1 MKSSN
6 NITSGRG
13 AHVINGA
20 LRWLDSL
27 LRDEVRKFRAVNAVP
42 IEEFQGIYISD
53 KSVDSLLAAER
64 PDADAQAELGHSA
77 TVHRQLRA
85 NTAIRELVLIPE
97 WQRLIKHLQLS
108 DTDIAL
114 LIIAIAPETDLKY
127 ETVYA
132 YLQNDISRRLP
143 TRDLAL
149 RLLSGEPE
157 GETAIR
163 NSLSAG
169 SPLFM
174 EGVLSSGASG
184 NGLGA
189 GGTAAHWRSGSFAMH
204 PLVVHSL
211 LYGERS
217 ELQLPRGCRY
227 SVPSIQWHDI
237 PVGPKS
243 LAKLSCLPQL
253 LERTE
258 TKAPLILF
266 EGPDMLAAE
275 MAAQSLARS
284 LETGF
289 IIIDLHDTQ
298 DDGWRISQQTAI
310 RSAHLHQILHGSVVC
325 YRISSSAELRI
336 GKDEDKGSE
345 MGKWLNTFLHHAPTS
360 PGPIIIISSEA
371 FTSEAD
377 LRGLSTV
384 SFQFDPPCQSER
396 EKLWEEAFSAHNISV
411 SAGLQKTISSQFI
424 LTSGQIHA
432 AAQQVLST
440 GIINSE
446 TTDSHVLEAARSQ
459 SRLTLGALAR
469 RVNTHYTYNDL
480 VLPDI
485 TKSMV
490 KEVAFAISHRGVVYN
505 EWGFSQRF
513 PQGQG
518 VKVLF
523 SGASGTGK
531 TMAAAVIA
539 REVGLDLYAIDLSGI
554 VSKYIGETEKNLDR
568 VFAATH
574 NSNAILFFDECDALF
589 GKRSEVKDAHDRY
602 ANIEVAYLLQK
613 MEAHEGAVIMATNF
627 SRNMDQAFARR
638 MQYVIEFPVPDAP
651 LRERLWRGMFP
662 ANAPLSSDIDFT
674 FIAEHFALAGGD
686 IRNVALD
693 AAFLAV
699 QDRGEIAMRHIVRAL
714 ARQLVKQGRSP
725 SAIEFKQ
732 YFPLISRDN
741 SGA

>member
-6 NITSGRG
+6 NITPLRG
-13 AHVINGA
+13 ANIINGA

-27 LRDEVRKFRAVNAVP
+27 LRDEVRKFRTANAVP

-53 KSVDSLLAAER
+53 KSVDSLLAT
-64 PDADAQAELGHSA
+64 DMADNDTQTKLGDRA
-77 TVHRQLRA
+77 IVHRQIGA
-85 NTAIRELVLIPE
+85 NTAVSELLRIPE
-97 WQRLIKHLQLS
+97 WQRLVNHLQLS
-108 DTDIAL
+108 NIDLAL

-132 YLQNDISRRLP
+132 YLQNDISRKLP
-143 TRDLAL
+143 TRDLVL
-149 RLLSGEPE
+149 RLLSGEDE
-157 GETAIR
+157 GNTAIR
-163 NSLSAG
+163 NSLSSG
-169 SPLFM
+169 SPLFRQ
-174 EGVLSSGASG
+174 GVLSSGSSG

-189 GGTAAHWRSGSFAMH
+189 GGAATHWRSGAFAMH

-211 LYGERS
+211 LYGDSS
-217 ELQLPRGCRY
+217 ESQLPKGCRY
-227 SVPSIQWHDI
+227 SVPSTQWHDL
-237 PVGPKS
+237 PVNPKS
-243 LAKLSCLPQL
+243 LAKLSDLPQL
-253 LERTE
+253 LERTG

-275 MAAQSLARS
+275 MAAQSLAHS
-284 LETGF
+284 LETGL
-289 IIIDLHDTQ
+289 IIIDLYDTQ
-298 DDGWRISQQTAI
+298 DDGWRITQQTAI
-310 RSAHLHQILHGSVVC
+310 RSAHLHQVLYGSVVC
-325 YRISSSAELRI
+325 YRFPPSADLRI
-336 GKDEDKGSE
+336 EKDEDKRSE
-345 MGKWLNTFLHHAPTS
+345 AGRWLNTFLHHTTPSQGPTV
-360 PGPIIIISSEA
+360 IISSEG
-371 FTSEAD
+371 FTSKAD
-377 LRGLSTV
+377 LYGLSTL
-384 SFQFDPPCQSER
+384 SFQFDPPGQPER
-396 EKLWEEAFSAHNISV
+396 EKLWNEAFAAHNISV
-411 SAGLQKTISSQFI
+411 SADLQKTVSSQFI
-424 LTSGQIHA
+424 LTSGQIQE
-432 AAQQVLST
+432 AAQQVFSA

-446 TTDSHVLEAARSQ
+446 TTDSQVLEAARSQ
-459 SRLTLGALAR
+459 SRLTLGTLAR
-469 RVNTHYTYNDL
+469 RVNTQYTYNDL

-638 MQYVIEFPVPDAP
+638 MQYVIEFPLPDAP

-662 ANAPLSSDIDFT
+662 ASAPLSPDIDFA
-674 FIAEHFALAGGD
+674 FISEHFALAGGD

-699 QDRGEIAMRHIVRAL
+699 QDETEISMRHLVRAIS
-714 ARQLVKQGRSP
+714 RQLIKQGRSP